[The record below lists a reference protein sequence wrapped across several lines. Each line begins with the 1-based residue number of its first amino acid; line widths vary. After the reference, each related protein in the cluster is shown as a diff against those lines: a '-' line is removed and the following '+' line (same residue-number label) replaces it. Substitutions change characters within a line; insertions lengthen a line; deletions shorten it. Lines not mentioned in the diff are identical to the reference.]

1 MVDAMNGKKVID
13 RKVAIALGVLY
24 IILIASLGATLINYT
39 LLIKQKDD
47 TISSMD
53 SQMQTLANQSKSL
66 NATLDAANEL
76 VAYAE
81 GGYVIRSGHT
91 LTLKFGYNIRSDE
104 DCTCGTDGPDPRT
117 FCALY
122 SPYNNSSLN
131 LELKVDWI
139 GRDYN
144 LSLSVQN
151 GNVFEPISMWEYVNA
166 STIWSVNANWTDK
179 WTMPISRG
187 WYTVSLIGPI
197 HLRGCGVCLVP
208 ISPPPMPIVKVYC
221 TLAVTLS
228 YEEKLSPFVLIGTDT
243 Y

>member
-13 RKVAIALGVLY
+13 RKVAIAFGVLY
-24 IILIASLGATLINYT
+24 IILIASLAAAIVNYT
-39 LLIKQKDD
+39 LMIKQRDD
-47 TISSMD
+47 TISSKD
-53 SQMQTLANQSKSL
+53 SQIQTLANQSKSL
-66 NATLDAANEL
+66 NATLDATNEL

-81 GGYVIRSGHT
+81 GGYVIRSEHT
-91 LTLKFGYNIRSDE
+91 LTLKFGYDIRSD
-104 DCTCGTDGPDPRT
+104 DYTDGPDPRT

-131 LELKVDWI
+131 LELKVYWI
-139 GRDYN
+139 ARDYN

-151 GNVFEPISMWEYVNA
+151 GSVFEMTSPWEYANA

-197 HLRGCGVCLVP
+197 HLPRECSVCLDP
-208 ISPPPMPIVKVYC
+208 IPRSPMPIVKVYC
-221 TLAVTLS
+221 TLVVTLS
-228 YEEKLSPFVLIGTDT
+228 YEERLSPFVLIGTDT

>member
-1 MVDAMNGKKVID
+1 MVDAMSGKKVID
-13 RKVAIALGVLY
+13 RRVLIALGILCV
-24 IILIASLGATLINYT
+24 ILIASLGTAIVNYT
-39 LLIKQKDD
+39 LMIKQKDD
-47 TISSMD
+47 TISSKD
-53 SQMQTLANQSKSL
+53 SQIQTLANQSQSL
-66 NATLDAANEL
+66 NETLDATDEL

-104 DCTCGTDGPDPRT
+104 DCMCTDGPDPRT

-144 LSLSVQN
+144 LSLSAQN
-151 GNVFEPISMWEYVNA
+151 GNVFEQISMWEYVNA
-166 STIWSVNANWTDK
+166 STIWSVNANWTGG
-179 WTMPISRG
+179 WTMPVSRG
-187 WYTVSLIGPI
+187 WYTLSLIGPI
-197 HLRGCGVCLVP
+197 HLRGCGVCYVP
-208 ISPPPMPIVKVYC
+208 DSPPPMPIVKVYC